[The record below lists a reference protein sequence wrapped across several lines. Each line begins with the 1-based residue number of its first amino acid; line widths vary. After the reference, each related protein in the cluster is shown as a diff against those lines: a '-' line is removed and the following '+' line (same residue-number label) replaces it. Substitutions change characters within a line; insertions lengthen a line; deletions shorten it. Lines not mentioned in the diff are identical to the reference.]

1 MTSLKNS
8 ITKTYE
14 KNIKKDIYEQYPII
28 KEKKNILY
36 CPTFRKDEK
45 EFNKALNKLIK
56 AIDFNKYN
64 LIVKLHPLS
73 KTIIEDNKNII
84 IDKDYET
91 FDMLFVA
98 DYVISDYSCIIYEA
112 GVRNIPLY
120 FYNFDF
126 KSYKTKRGLALNYDE
141 LPGYTSSNP
150 NELIKSLEKEYDMKY
165 YKKFMKKY
173 VENTK
178 DCTKKVVE
186 IIEEYM

>member
-1 MTSLKNS
+1 MMN
-8 ITKTYE
+8 E
-14 KNIKKDIYEQYPII
+14 ENNIENQNNKKRIKGIKIPII
-28 KEKKNILY
+28 LS
-36 CPTFRKDEK
+36 
-45 EFNKALNKLIK
+45 LI
-56 AIDFNKYN
+56 IM
-64 LIVKLHPLS
+64 LISIPF
-73 KTIIEDNKNII
+73 
-84 IDKDYET
+84 T

-186 IIEEYM
+186 IIEEYMEEVSEFEEEHEEYKSNCSFDD